1 MSAGG
6 STVAIVTGASS
17 GIGEACARRLHEA
30 GFVVHAV
37 ARRTDRMADLAAMG
51 VHTRRVDVTVD
62 SDLVALVDGVLA
74 EHGRVDVL
82 VNNAGY
88 GSYGALEDV
97 AMDEARRQLEVNL
110 VALARTTQL
119 VLPSMRGQRSGR
131 IVNISS
137 MGGRFGEPMGA
148 WYHATKFAVEGLSDS
163 LRMELAPFGIHVVV
177 VQPGSISTEWGPI
190 AAQQLLESS
199 ASGAY
204 AEQAV
209 RSAAVLA
216 RRSGGRPTGSS
227 PDVVARAVVAAA
239 TARRPHT
246 RYRVGAFAKPVTV
259 ARKLMPDR
267 LWDRTLTA
275 SYDFEARRTSSPG
288 EGTG

>member
-1 MSAGG
+1 M
-6 STVAIVTGASS
+6 TDVAIVTGASS

-37 ARRTDRMADLAAMG
+37 ARRVDRMAELAAMG
-51 VHTRRVDVTVD
+51 VHTTRADVTVD
-62 SDLVALVDGVLA
+62 ADLVGLVDGVLA
-74 EHGRVDVL
+74 ESGRVDVL

-97 AMDEARRQLEVNL
+97 PMAEARRQLEVNV

-119 VLPSMRGQRSGR
+119 VLPAMRAQGSGR

-163 LRMELAPFGIHVVV
+163 LRMEVAPFGIHVVV

-190 AAQQLLESS
+190 AAEQLVEV
-199 ASGAY
+199 SGSGPY

-209 RSAAVLA
+209 RSATVLT
-216 RRSGGRPTGSS
+216 RQTDGRPTGSS
-227 PDVVARAVVAAA
+227 PDVVARAVVHAA
-239 TARRPHT
+239 TARRPRT
-246 RYRVGAFAKPVTV
+246 RYRVGAYAKPVTL
-259 ARKLMPDR
+259 ARKLLPDR
-267 LWDRTLTA
+267 VWDRTLTA
-275 SYDFEARRTSSPG
+275 SYDLEARRR
-288 EGTG
+288 GTGGG